1 MAKKLDADLNIIQ
14 RSGIE
19 IQIDP
24 LSKDLNIIQKLDDEP
39 NDVGGLTA
47 QELKET
53 FDRAGNLIKEYI
65 NESLIPQ
72 VLGDGVTEQNRQE
85 NEQQRQDNEAQ
96 RQANEAVRQSNE
108 EAREA
113 AETDRNV
120 WEDYDPEKAYV
131 PGNKVYYLGS
141 SYVNT
146 AACTDV
152 LPTVAANWQMIAKK
166 GADSDEGMSQDAA
179 DLRYLQLT
187 GGRMTGLLS
196 VLPPTQPS
204 HPATK
209 QFVEETVKESLDAV
223 PAKESHMVI
232 FQESGTFSPA
242 EHDLESGDIVRV
254 TAVSGGQGG
263 SQTWGGMSGGNA
275 GKGGGYGGGDG
286 TLTRG
291 GEGGLG
297 NGGTGGGGGG
307 GGGYGGGGGGG
318 GGASSNKNGAKGGA
332 AGAVVHKTIKL
343 TSLDPV
349 PVTVGNGGNSTVNNV
364 PPGGSSSFGSF
375 VTASGTGTLGGLPGA
390 QQDGTNVDAPGGN
403 GGLNGSPGGNG
414 GGGSPSGGGGGG
426 GYVIPNSALHTTTIG
441 AFAPGRG
448 VVVVEWE
455 K

>member
-47 QELKET
+47 AELKAK
-53 FDRAGNLIKEYI
+53 FDEAGNIIKEYI
-65 NESLIPQ
+65 NDTLIPQ
-72 VLGDGVTEQNRQE
+72 VISEGATEQQR
-85 NEQQRQDNEAQ
+85 EQQEQTRQDNEAQ
-96 RQANEAVRQSNE
+96 RQANEEARQSNE
-108 EAREA
+108 AARVEAEA
-113 AETDRNV
+113 ARTV
-120 WEDYDPEKAYV
+120 WEDYDPEKAYA
-131 PGNKVYYLGS
+131 PGNKVYWAGS
-141 SYVNT
+141 SYVNKVP
-146 AACTDV
+146 CTGV
-152 LPTVAANWQMIAKK
+152 PPNVAAYWQMIAKK
-166 GADSDEGMSQDAA
+166 GADGDGGMSPESADA
-179 DLRYLQLT
+179 RYLQLS
-187 GGRMTGLLS
+187 GGWMTGPMT
-196 VLPPTQPS
+196 VLDPELPN

-209 QFVEETVKESLDAV
+209 GYVESFVGKHQ
-223 PAKESHMVI
+223 KESHMVI

-242 EHDLESGDIVRV
+242 EHGLEPGDIVRV

-263 SQTWGGMSGGNA
+263 AQTWGGMSGGNA
-275 GKGGGYGGGDG
+275 GKGGGYKGGDG

-349 PVTVGNGGNSTVNNV
+349 PVTVGNGGDSTVNNV

-426 GYVIPNSALHTTTIG
+426 GGYVIPNSALHTTTIG